1 MRLLKWLY
9 PGLRVKRWLL
19 ISFIG
24 IIFIGFGAAV
34 ASGHWFLLRFELALR
49 QVIFTWTGLDLP
61 LLGGAFFV
69 ILGIV
74 LTIIGFQQV
83 FKTLMKSLLPSAEG
97 ELVDVLYQHRLLK
110 KGPRIVV
117 LGGGTGLS
125 VLLRG
130 LKQYTSNLTA
140 IVTVTDDGGSSGRL
154 RTELGVLP
162 PGDIRNCLVALAD
175 KETLMDEVFGY
186 RFKQGQGLAGHT
198 LGNLLLV
205 ATSEMAGGFV
215 QSIQEVSKILAVR
228 GQVLPATLSQ
238 EALCAELLDGEI
250 AEGETEITRRGAAG
264 IRRVF
269 LRPGNP
275 RPVDES
281 LAAIEKAEAI
291 ILGPGS
297 LYTSVIPNLLVE
309 GVVEALRKSKGIK
322 IYICNVMTQ
331 PGETDHFTASD
342 HLRVLYE
349 HCGENFIDYIIVNG
363 ETAKSNKLQKYE
375 FKGAYPV
382 PIDQRN
388 LAGLGVKVIRGDL
401 LDESDMVRHDPH
413 RLAEAVIKLVLRNRL
428 LKKE

>member
-1 MRLLKWLY
+1 MRFFKWLY

-19 ISFIG
+19 VSFLG
-24 IIFIGFGAAV
+24 IIFIGFGGAV
-34 ASGHWFLLRFELALR
+34 ASGHWILMRIELSMQGA
-49 QVIFTWTGLDLP
+49 IFNLTGLDSP
-61 LLGGAFFV
+61 ALGGALFLV
-69 ILGIV
+69 LGIV
-74 LTIIGFQQV
+74 LTTFGLRQV
-83 FKTLMKSLLPSAEG
+83 FRSLMGSLLPGADG
-97 ELVDVLYQHRLLK
+97 DLVDVLYQHRFLK
-110 KGPRIVV
+110 NGPQIVV

-130 LKQYTSNLTA
+130 LKEYTSNLTA

-154 RTELGVLP
+154 RSELGVLP

-175 KETLMDEVFGY
+175 KETLMDEVLGY
-186 RFKQGQGLAGHT
+186 RFKQGQGLAGHS

-238 EALCAELLDGEI
+238 EALCAELLDGQI
-250 AEGETEITRRGAAG
+250 VEGETEITKRGGEG
-264 IRRVF
+264 ISRVF

-281 LAAIEKAEAI
+281 LMAIEKAEAI

-297 LYTSVIPNLLVE
+297 LYTSIIPNLLVE
-309 GVVEALRKSKGIK
+309 GVTEALRKARGIK

-342 HLRVLYE
+342 HLRVIYE
-349 HCGENFIDYIIVNG
+349 HCGDELIDYIIVNAQ
-363 ETAKSNKLQKYE
+363 EAKESKLQKYE
-375 FKGAYPV
+375 YKGAYPV
-382 PIDQRN
+382 RIDQRD
-388 LAGLGVKVIRGDL
+388 LAGLGVKVVREDL
-401 LDESDMVRHDPH
+401 LDQSDMVRHDPH
-413 RLAEAVIKLVLRNRL
+413 RLAGAVLKLVMRKRL
-428 LKKE
+428 IKE

>member
-1 MRLLKWLY
+1 MRLFKWLY
-9 PGLRVKRWLL
+9 PGLRVKRWFL
-19 ISFIG
+19 IYFVG

-49 QVIFTWTGLDLP
+49 QVVFNLTGLDMP
-61 LLGGAFFV
+61 LLGGALFV

-74 LTIIGFQQV
+74 LTVIGFQQL
-83 FKTLMKSLLPSAEG
+83 FKTVMKALLPSADG
-97 ELVDVLYQHRLLK
+97 ELVDVLYQQRFLK
-110 KGPRIVV
+110 NGPRIVV

-130 LKQYTSNLTA
+130 LKEYTSNLTA

-154 RTELGVLP
+154 RAELGVLP
-162 PGDIRNCLVALAD
+162 PGDIRSCLVALAD
-175 KETLMDEVFGY
+175 KETLMDEVFAY
-186 RFKQGQGLAGHT
+186 RFKQGQGLAGHS

-215 QSIQEVSKILAVR
+215 QSIQEVSKILAIR

-238 EALCAELLDGEI
+238 EVLCAELLDGEI
-250 AEGETEITRRGAAG
+250 VEGETEITRRGVAG

-297 LYTSVIPNLLVE
+297 LYTSVTPNLLVE
-309 GVVEALRKSKGIK
+309 GVVEALQKSKGIK

-331 PGETDHFTASD
+331 PGETDHFTAAD
-342 HLRVLYE
+342 HLRVLLE
-349 HCGENFIDYIIVNG
+349 HGGENFIDYIIVNG
-363 ETAKSNKLQKYE
+363 QAVKSDKLQKYE

-382 PIDQRN
+382 PIDQRD
-388 LAGLGVKVIRGDL
+388 LAGLGVRVVRGEL

-413 RLAEAVIKLVLRNRL
+413 RLAETVIKLVLRNRL